1 MRLLITAAI
10 LTLWVGLVQSHG
22 YLKDPIARTSIQL
35 REAEFNTQQPY
46 WWDNQGVWCGNVK
59 QSPNYET
66 CGRCGDAPGETLA
79 NQNGIYDKKVIVAT
93 YTAGSVSRKLELDR
107 FSVSDLTRVLRHYLD
122 NWGKKRIPGPA
133 WWTVLFGTLPTRNWN
148 WQLLRPFDNFGRD
161 GSSLE

>member
-122 NWGKKRIPGPA
+122 N
-133 WWTVLFGTLPTRNWN
+133 
-148 WQLLRPFDNFGRD
+148 
-161 GSSLE
+161 